1 LAAHKRQVLCTLF
14 NAIHFTP
21 MLRRNK
27 SRTEKKSMTDV
38 YIFPPPPQP
47 AVKVEGDDRLFAVRR
62 IFCVGRN
69 YADHARE
76 MGHDPDREMPF
87 FFCKPADALV
97 TGGSTIPYPPQ
108 TKDLQ
113 HEVELVVALRQGGGA
128 IARENALE
136 HVFGYGVGIDFTR
149 RDLQQEAKDKKRPW
163 DWGKGFDNSA
173 PCSAIRPMARH
184 PSSGRIALTVNG
196 QIRQE
201 GDLAQMI
208 WPVADV
214 IAFISQSMRLCA
226 GDLIFT
232 GTPAGVGPVSRGD
245 VLSAEIAGVGA
256 LTITVAP

>member
-1 LAAHKRQVLCTLF
+1 
-14 NAIHFTP
+14 
-21 MLRRNK
+21 M
-27 SRTEKKSMTDV
+27 SDV
-38 YIFPPPPQP
+38 YIFPPQPQP
-47 AVKVEGDDRLFAVRR
+47 AVKIEGDNRLFAVRR

-76 MGHDPDREMPF
+76 MGHDPNRELPF

-97 TGGSTIPYPPQ
+97 ADGSAIPYPPQ

-113 HEVELVVALRQGGGA
+113 HEVELVVAIGQGGA
-128 IARENALE
+128 DIARENALE

-163 DWGKGFDNSA
+163 DWGKGFDHSA
-173 PCSAIRPMARH
+173 PCSAIRQMTRH
-184 PSSGRIALTVNG
+184 PSSGRITLAVNG
-196 QIRQE
+196 QMRQE

-214 IAFISQSMRLCA
+214 IAFISASMRLRA
-226 GDLIFT
+226 GDLIYT

-245 VLSAEIAGVGA
+245 VLSAEVAGVGN
-256 LTITVAP
+256 LTITIAT